1 MKKREGGMKEEAEES
16 GRKRRRR
23 EEGRKRERL
32 GEGRSGR
39 SARSL
44 DRLSG

>member
-1 MKKREGGMKEEAEES
+1 MRKREGGMKEEAEES

-23 EEGRKRERL
+23 EEGRKREKL